1 MKRVIERRRGPKGIQ
16 APSEQHCG
24 IVTTWRTVRSET
36 PLGVVGVVAVVAADP
51 SPPLSNTYAPP
62 KADFTMDCTTIPT
75 EARLPMISCRVI
87 PRYVNDPPG
96 LKAGIA
102 IGSRVYSAIIGDRSI
117 TGRYIQG
124 EESDS
129 AVTAKVK
136 RSDSSNENTRSFDI
150 GKRRFRRWQRT
161 SDSLMYSD
169 IRSLMVNLFDRLRKI
184 RQILRWNLLW

>member
-75 EARLPMISCRVI
+75 EARLPMISPPPTKLAQARQTIEGAGEKTRKVHHRLVGVPRVNASPVI
-87 PRYVNDPPG
+87 HFY
-96 LKAGIA
+96 IA
-102 IGSRVYSAIIGDRSI
+102 HCSHF
-117 TGRYIQG
+117 
-124 EESDS
+124 
-129 AVTAKVK
+129 
-136 RSDSSNENTRSFDI
+136 TRQ
-150 GKRRFRRWQRT
+150 K
-161 SDSLMYSD
+161 L
-169 IRSLMVNLFDRLRKI
+169 
-184 RQILRWNLLW
+184 

>member
-75 EARLPMISCRVI
+75 EARLPMIS
-87 PRYVNDPPG
+87 
-96 LKAGIA
+96 
-102 IGSRVYSAIIGDRSI
+102 IGENGDGCDATVSASE
-117 TGRYIQG
+117 QQ
-124 EESDS
+124 EH
-129 AVTAKVK
+129 A
-136 RSDSSNENTRSFDI
+136 
-150 GKRRFRRWQRT
+150 
-161 SDSLMYSD
+161 
-169 IRSLMVNLFDRLRKI
+169 
-184 RQILRWNLLW
+184 